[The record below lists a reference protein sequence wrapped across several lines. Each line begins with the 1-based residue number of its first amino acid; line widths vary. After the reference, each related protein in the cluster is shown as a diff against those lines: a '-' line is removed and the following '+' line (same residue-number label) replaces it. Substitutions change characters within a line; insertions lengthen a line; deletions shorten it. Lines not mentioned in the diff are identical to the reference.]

1 LLTRDA
7 LTAGDVTFTAK
18 TADGETF
25 TFRVTVPADW
35 IDLYPLYFIGIVP
48 AGGWVRIPRVIHP
61 DGQFRRTAASAFVES
76 SHESAVARRAL
87 LKAWLEA
94 GNHTPPT
101 PSGS

>member
-25 TFRVTVPADW
+25 TS
-35 IDLYPLYFIGIVP
+35 
-48 AGGWVRIPRVIHP
+48 RVIHP